1 MISHINDSLLNN
13 LCWQFKI
20 QIKGEMDNPIA
31 TENEVYFNDR
41 FNILKKDSVQVFP
54 HTGCS
59 QDDQ

>member
-1 MISHINDSLLNN
+1 
-13 LCWQFKI
+13 
-20 QIKGEMDNPIA
+20 MDNPIA